1 MPKKKNVERPYY
13 TPAER
18 IRRVWDIEEIKDL
31 MGRRGFY
38 QANDMRREELTDLW
52 VTQAQH
58 QKTASMGSNW
68 GYYVGMKDISYY
80 YVVKR
85 DEDRRKQL
93 EQYTQTHPEVANT
106 EDNLG
111 YGCMVW
117 HPVSTPMVILADDGK
132 TAKGFW
138 YVIGQESVATGA
150 PLAECSWYMDRLA
163 VDFVKEDGS
172 WKIWHL
178 VLANDLSSEAGED
191 YAKGEPYWDPETDPV
206 AQEFGTPDVAVLTHD
221 PNFNWWDDYPSM
233 PEPYETFTDDISYGP
248 EGFKPPRNKGFNV
261 KEGRNYK

>member
-80 YVVKR
+80 YVVKH
-85 DEDRRKQL
+85 DQDRRRQL
-93 EQYTQTHPEVANT
+93 EQYTQAHPEVADT

-111 YGCMVW
+111 RGCMVW

-163 VDFVKEDGS
+163 VDFVKEDGR

-178 VLANDLSSEAGED
+178 VVANDLCLEAGRDAEELLSKPLPGTWPPENEFL
-191 YAKGEPYWDPETDPV
+191 AGEPTIRM
-206 AQEFGTPDVAVLTHD
+206 LTH
-221 PNFNWWDDYPSM
+221 NSAMNWSDNYPFL
-233 PEPYETFTDDISYGP
+233 PEPYVTFRDEISYGP
-248 EGFKPPRNKGFNV
+248 EGHPDY
-261 KEGRNYK
+261 EEE